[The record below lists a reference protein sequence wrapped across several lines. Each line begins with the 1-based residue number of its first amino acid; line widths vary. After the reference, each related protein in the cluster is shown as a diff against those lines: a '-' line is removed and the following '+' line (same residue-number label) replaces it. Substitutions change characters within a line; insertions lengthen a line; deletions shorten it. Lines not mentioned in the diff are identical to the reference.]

1 MIVAMIV
8 ATVTATIA
16 REVPRR
22 NAYSYSA
29 GSIMS
34 DASLDLGQ
42 QLAQAAAV
50 LAATTQLI
58 DRALAALKAQTMQDE
73 RVAPAKLDEHQLV
86 SYELSVSWAECT
98 AARFLLAHAKRL
110 TAESSATN
118 TFTAQLTA
126 LFCAEAVT
134 NTLNRLRTRPADFG
148 LTQADLNTIDSNPV
162 AADFLSRQLA
172 ALNMAAIGEAVL
184 DRDGDLGPDLLSEH
198 HTMMRDTFRRFADEV
213 VAPLAEEIHRE
224 DLIIPDA
231 ILEPLK
237 AMGMF
242 GLSIPATYGGLQ
254 EGDREDT
261 LGMIVVTE
269 ELSRGSLGAA
279 GSLITRPEILAR
291 ALLKGGTEEQKQHW
305 LPQLAVGEPLCA
317 VAVTEPNFGSDV
329 AGVRL
334 KATATEGGWM
344 LNGAKT
350 WCTFGGKAGLLLVL
364 ARTDPD
370 MALGHRGLSMFLVEK
385 PSSDGH
391 DFEVINPFGGKLTGR
406 AIATIGYRG
415 MHSFALFFDD
425 FFVPAAN
432 MLGGEGGEG
441 NGFYYAMAG
450 FAGGRIQ
457 TAARAVGV
465 MRAAFEKALS
475 YAKDRVVFA
484 RPIADYQLTRVKLAR
499 MAALL
504 LASRQITYDVA
515 QLMDAGSGD
524 MEASAAKLFASKT
537 AEWLTR
543 EALQIHGGMGYAEE
557 TAVSRY
563 FADARVL
570 SIFEGAE
577 ETLALKV
584 IARSLVENAG
594 AAV

>member
-1 MIVAMIV
+1 MPD
-8 ATVTATIA
+8 VT
-16 REVPRR
+16 P
-22 NAYSYSA
+22 NN
-29 GSIMS
+29 
-34 DASLDLGQ
+34 GQ
-42 QLAQAAAV
+42 PLEQAVAV
-50 LAATTQLI
+50 LTTTRQLI
-58 DRALAALKAQTMQDE
+58 DRALSGLKSRTLEGERISTAL
-73 RVAPAKLDEHQLV
+73 LDEHQLA
-86 SYELSVSWAECT
+86 SYDLSVSWSECT
-98 AARFLLAHAKRL
+98 AARFLLAHAERL
-110 TAESSATN
+110 AMDSTVTSE
-118 TFTAQLTA
+118 FTTSLAR
-126 LFCAEAVT
+126 LFCAEAVS
-134 NTLNRLRTRPADFG
+134 NTLNRLRARPADFA
-148 LTQADLNTIDSNPV
+148 LTHTDLGAIDADPRV
-162 AADFLSRQLA
+162 ADFLDQQLA
-172 ALNMAAIGEAVL
+172 ARSIADIGQAVL
-184 DRDGDLGPDLLSEH
+184 DRNGDLGPDLISEH
-198 HTMMRDTFRRFADEV
+198 HTMMRDTFRRFSDDV
-213 VAPLAEEIHRE
+213 VAPLAEEVHRE

-237 AMGMF
+237 EMGMF
-242 GLSIPATYGGLQ
+242 GLSIPASYGGLQ
-254 EGDREDT
+254 EDDKEDT

-305 LPQLAVGEPLCA
+305 LPQLAVGQPLCA
-317 VAVTEPNFGSDV
+317 VAVTEPNYGSDV

-334 KATATEGGWM
+334 RATATEAGWL

-364 ARTDPD
+364 ARTNPD

-391 DFEVINPFGGKLTGR
+391 SFEVTPDTGGKLTGR
-406 AIATIGYRG
+406 AIATLGYRG
-415 MHSFALFFDD
+415 MHSFELFFDD
-425 FFVPAAN
+425 LFVPAAN
-432 MLGGEGGEG
+432 MLGGSAGEG

-465 MRAAFEKALS
+465 MRAAFEKAIS
-475 YAKDRVVFA
+475 YARERFVFGN
-484 RPIADYQLTRVKLAR
+484 PIAEYQLTQVKLAR

-504 LASRQITYDVA
+504 LACRQITYDVA
-515 QLMDAGSGD
+515 QLMDTGAGD

-557 TAVSRY
+557 SSVSRY
-563 FADARVL
+563 FVDARVL

-584 IARSLVENAG
+584 IARSLIEK
-594 AAV
+594 AA

>member
-1 MIVAMIV
+1 
-8 ATVTATIA
+8 
-16 REVPRR
+16 
-22 NAYSYSA
+22 
-29 GSIMS
+29 MS
-34 DASLDLGQ
+34 DVFLNDGQ
-42 QLAQAAAV
+42 QLEQAYAA
-50 LAATTQLI
+50 LAATMQLI
-58 DRALAALKAQTMQDE
+58 DTSLSAIKSRTLAGERVSAAL
-73 RVAPAKLDEHQLV
+73 LDEHQLA
-86 SYELSVSWAECT
+86 SYDLSVSWSECT
-98 AARFLLAHAKRL
+98 AAKFALAHAKQL
-110 TAESSATN
+110 VTESSQQN
-118 TFTAQLTA
+118 TFTAQLA
-126 LFCAEAVT
+126 NLFCAEAVT

-148 LTQADLNTIDSNPV
+148 LTL
-162 AADFLSRQLA
+162 AAISAVEDPDTAAFLQQQLA
-172 ALNMAAIGEAVL
+172 AKNIAAIGQLVL

-198 HTMMRDTFRRFADEV
+198 HTMMRDTFRRFSDDV
-213 VAPLAEEIHRE
+213 VAPLAEEIHRH

-237 AMGMF
+237 EMGMF
-242 GLSIPATYGGLQ
+242 GLSIPASYGGLQ
-254 EGDREDT
+254 EDDKEDT

-305 LPQLAVGEPLCA
+305 LPQIAVGEPLCA
-317 VAVTEPNFGSDV
+317 VAVTEPNYGSDV

-334 KATATEGGWM
+334 RATATDGGWV

-350 WCTFGGKAGLLLVL
+350 WCTFGGKAGVLLVL
-364 ARTDPD
+364 ARSNPD
-370 MALGHRGLSMFLVEK
+370 MELGHRGLSMFLVEK

-391 DFEVINPFGGKLTGR
+391 SFEVTGETGGKLTGR
-406 AIATIGYRG
+406 AIATMGYRG
-415 MHSFALFFDD
+415 MHSFELFFDD

-432 MLGGEGGEG
+432 MLGGLEGESK
-441 NGFYYAMAG
+441 GFYYAMAG

-457 TAARAVGV
+457 TAARAVGL
-465 MRAAFEKALS
+465 MRAAFEKAIS
-475 YAKDRVVFA
+475 YSKDRVVFA
-484 RPIADYQLTRVKLAR
+484 KPIAEYQLTQVKLAR

-515 QLMDAGSGD
+515 ELMDTGAGD
-524 MEASAAKLFASKT
+524 MEASAAKLFTCKT

-557 TAVSRY
+557 TPVSRY

-584 IARSLVENAG
+584 IARSLVENASE
-594 AAV
+594 AVTA